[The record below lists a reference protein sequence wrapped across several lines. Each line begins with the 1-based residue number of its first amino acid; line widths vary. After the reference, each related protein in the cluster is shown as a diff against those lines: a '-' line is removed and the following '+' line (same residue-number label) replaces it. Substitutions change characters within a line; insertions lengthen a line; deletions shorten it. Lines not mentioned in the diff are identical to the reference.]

1 MAKRLEHI
9 ELAGLR
15 IAYERIGHGPSLVLL
30 HGFFGD
36 SRVWRAQLDAF
47 SDKYEVVAWDA
58 PGCGQSSDPPET
70 FRMHDYGSCLRGF
83 IEALGL
89 ERPHV
94 LGLSFGSTL
103 ALELY
108 RQSPGLP
115 RTLVLAAA
123 YAGWTG
129 SLPADVV
136 EQRLR
141 QTIPDLDLPA
151 GQVVAKYNSPGLLSE
166 FAPET
171 VLVENASILSDFHPP
186 GMKAMVQA
194 LAEADL
200 REVLRLIAVPTLLL
214 YGDRDVRSPVS
225 IGQALQAQIPK
236 SRLVVIPRVGH
247 LSNFEA
253 PERFNAEV
261 RSFLGRLGNYQKR
274 SNRRKRPSVS
284 SP

>member
-1 MAKRLEHI
+1 MDRI
-9 ELAGLR
+9 EIEGLR
-15 IAYERIGHGPSLVLL
+15 FTYERAGQGPPLVLL

-36 SRVWRAQLDAF
+36 ARVWRPQLDAF
-47 SDKYEVVAWDA
+47 SDDYEVVAWDT

-70 FRMHDYGSCLRGF
+70 FRMPDYAKCLRGF

-89 ERPHV
+89 ERPHL

-108 RQSPGLP
+108 RQDPRLP

-141 QTIPDLDLPA
+141 QIISDLDLPA
-151 GQVVAKYNSPGLLSE
+151 DQVVAKYNSPGLFSE
-166 FAPET
+166 SAPAA
-171 VLVENASILSDFHPP
+171 VLAENARIMSQFHPP
-186 GMKAMVQA
+186 GMKAMVRA

-200 REVLRLIAVPTLLL
+200 RDVLRLIDVPTLLL
-214 YGDRDVRSPVS
+214 YGDKDLRSPVKV
-225 IGQALQAQIPK
+225 GEALHAQIPTSK
-236 SRLVVIPRVGH
+236 LVVIPGVGH
-247 LSNFEA
+247 VSNFEA
-253 PERFNAEV
+253 SERFNAEV
-261 RSFLGRLGNYQKR
+261 RSFLR
-274 SNRRKRPSVS
+274 SATDPQE
-284 SP
+284 

>member
-1 MAKRLEHI
+1 MEHI
-9 ELAGLR
+9 EIVGLR
-15 IAYERIGHGPSLVLL
+15 IAYERAGHGPPLVLL

-36 SRVWRAQLDAF
+36 TRVWRAQLEAL
-47 SDKYEVVAWDA
+47 SDEYEVVAWDT
-58 PGCGQSSDPPET
+58 PGCGQSSDPPGT
-70 FRMHDYGSCLRGF
+70 FRMPDYARCLRGL
-83 IEALGL
+83 IEALGM

-108 RQSPGLP
+108 RQSPQLP

-141 QTIPDLDLPA
+141 QTIADLDLPA
-151 GQVVAKYNSPGLLSE
+151 DQVVAKYNSPGLLSE
-166 FAPET
+166 LAPAA
-171 VLVENASILSDFHPP
+171 VLVENARIMSDFHPP
-186 GMKAMVQA
+186 GMKAMVRA

-200 REVLRLIAVPTLLL
+200 RDVLRLIDVPTLLL
-214 YGDRDVRSPVS
+214 YGDKDVRSPLSV
-225 IGQALQAQIPK
+225 GRALQANIPT
-236 SRLVVIPRVGH
+236 SRLVVIPGVGH

-253 PERFNAEV
+253 PERFNDELRV
-261 RSFLGRLGNYQKR
+261 FLRTAADGPYSGGRNGA
-274 SNRRKRPSVS
+274 S
-284 SP
+284 

>member
-1 MAKRLEHI
+1 MEERMKHI
-9 ELAGLR
+9 EIEGLR
-15 IAYERIGHGPSLVLL
+15 IAYERAGQGPPLVLL

-36 SRVWRAQLDAF
+36 ARVWRPQLNAF
-47 SDKYEVVAWDA
+47 SDNYEVVAWDT
-58 PGCGQSSDPPET
+58 PGCGQSSDPLET
-70 FRMHDYGSCLRGF
+70 FRMPDYAKCLAGF

-108 RQSPGLP
+108 RRNPQLP

-151 GQVVAKYNSPGLLSE
+151 DQVVAKYNSPGLLSE
-166 FAPET
+166 LAPAA
-171 VLVENASILSDFHPP
+171 VLVENARIMSGFHPP
-186 GMKAMVQA
+186 GMKTMVRA

-200 REVLRLIAVPTLLL
+200 RDVLRLIEVPTLLL
-214 YGDRDVRSPVS
+214 YGDKDVRSPVS
-225 IGQALQAQIPK
+225 VGQALHAQIPS
-236 SRLVVIPRVGH
+236 SRLVVIPGVGH
-247 LSNFEA
+247 VSNFEA

-261 RSFLGRLGNYQKR
+261 RSFLGSAADPQEGGE
-274 SNRRKRPSVS
+274 
-284 SP
+284 